1 MKKQLFTI
9 VFLFIC
15 LDSFSQDTLFKKDG
29 SKIIAKVLE
38 INPDEIKY
46 KKFDFQQGPTY
57 IDKKADFSMIIY
69 STGLKEIIQS
79 TQPEVKIV
87 QTPVTEGTGDYY
99 GEKYKKTGKIEPRGS
114 RYVLNNMPLNQREL
128 HKVLLKTMDKEIILK
143 VGRAKDSYKL
153 QYVGFAGI
161 PLGIA
166 SFLLFANSLP
176 YSTPTGTYNGNK
188 NLQTASLVCLAA
200 AISCPIASGIFKGRT
215 KKLNREAVDLYNQKY

>member
-1 MKKQLFTI
+1 MKKHLIAFI
-9 VFLFIC
+9 FLLIC
-15 LDSFSQDTLFKKDG
+15 LNGSSQDTLFKKDG

-38 INPDEIKY
+38 INPEEIKY
-46 KKFDFQQGPTY
+46 KKFDFQEGPTY
-57 IDKKADFSMIIY
+57 IDKKIDFSMIIY

-79 TQPEVKIV
+79 SEPRVEVK
-87 QTPVTEGTGDYY
+87 QDPAPETAGDYY
-99 GEKYKKTGKIEPRGS
+99 GEKFKETGKIEPYGS
-114 RYVLNNMPLNQREL
+114 RYILNDKKLNQREL
-128 HKVLLKTMDKEIILK
+128 HKVLLKTMNKEIILK
-143 VGRAKDSYKL
+143 VGKAKDSYKL
-153 QYVGFAGI
+153 QYIGFAGI

-176 YSTPTGTYNGNK
+176 YSNATGTYNGNK